1 MKKIGTSSIW
11 YEKFKPQTIEDLI
24 LPEELKSKLQL
35 SVKSEKLSHMLLA
48 SSIGGTGKSATCNT
62 IVKDLNGEALWI
74 NASLENGIDV
84 LRGKIQKFA
93 STSSFDDTIKIV
105 VMDEFDNMSQSA
117 MAAFRG
123 FLDEFGSNCIFLFT
137 CNYKEK
143 IIEPLLTRLQIYD
156 FNNFK
161 KEEMIKPIFER
172 LKFILEN
179 ENIQYDPKDLVPVI
193 NTFYPSIRNMIGT
206 LQKCSG
212 TGTLKI
218 EDLDDANIYDNVM
231 KVVTPSTYLDM
242 IAEVNKLNAPDN
254 MFSYIYK
261 NAAKY
266 FSAGNYPKVIV
277 TIAKYQHMSSTVRD
291 KNLNLCACLTEIV
304 SLRS

>member
-1 MKKIGTSSIW
+1 MKKIGTSSIF
-11 YEKFKPQTIEDLI
+11 YEKYKPQTIEDLI
-24 LPEELKSKLQL
+24 LPEELKTRLL
-35 SVKSEKLSHMLLA
+35 TNVKSEKLSHMLLA
-48 SSIGGTGKSATCNT
+48 SSIGGTGKSATCNA

-179 ENIQYDPKDLVPVI
+179 ENIQYNPKDLVPVI
-193 NTFYPSIRNMIGT
+193 NTYYPSIRNMIGT

-212 TGTLKI
+212 TGELKI
-218 EDLDDANIYDNVM
+218 EDLDDTNIYDNVM
-231 KVVTPSTYLDM
+231 RVVTPSTYLDM

-254 MFSYIYK
+254 MYSYIYK
-261 NAAKY
+261 NASKY
-266 FSAGNYPKVIV
+266 FAPGNYPKVIV

-291 KNLNLCACLTEIV
+291 KNLNLAAALTELV
-304 SLRS
+304 GLRS

>member
-1 MKKIGTSSIW
+1 MKEIGNSSIF
-11 YEKFKPQTIEDLI
+11 YEKYKPQCIDDLI
-24 LPEELKSKLQL
+24 LPEELKIKLQNA
-35 SVKSEKLSHMLLA
+35 VKSQKLTHMLLA
-48 SSIGGTGKSATCNT
+48 RSIGGTGKSAACNA
-62 IVKDLNGEALWI
+62 ILKELNGEALWI

-93 STSSFDDTIKIV
+93 STGSFDDSIKIV

-123 FLDEFGSNCIFLFT
+123 FLDEFGNNCIFLFT

-161 KEEMIKPIFER
+161 KEDMIKPIFER
-172 LKFILEN
+172 LKFILDN
-179 ENIQYDPKDLVPVI
+179 ESIQYDPKDLVPVI

-218 EDLDDANIYDNVM
+218 EDLDDANVYDAVM
-231 KVVTPSTYLDM
+231 RVVTPSTYLDM
-242 IAEVNKLNAPDN
+242 IAEVNKLNAPSN
-254 MFSYIYK
+254 LYNFLYK
-261 NAAKY
+261 NAGKY
-266 FSAGNYPKVIV
+266 FAANNYPKVIV
-277 TIAKYQHMSSTVRD
+277 TIAKYQHMDSSVRD
-291 KNLNLCACLTEIV
+291 KNLNAAACLTELV
-304 SLRS
+304 GLRS